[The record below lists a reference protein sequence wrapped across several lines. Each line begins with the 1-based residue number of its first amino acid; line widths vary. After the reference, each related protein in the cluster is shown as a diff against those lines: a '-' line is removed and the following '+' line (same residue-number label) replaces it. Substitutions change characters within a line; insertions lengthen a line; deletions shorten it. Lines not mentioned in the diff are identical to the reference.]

1 MNIQGTY
8 TNKGLALAAKTAAGA
23 CLRVTRVVGGS
34 GHTTDI
40 PNAAALPEIQQTL
53 AVGEARC
60 AGSTAVLPVTLAA
73 MELEASYTLTELGI
87 YAEDPDEGEIL
98 YCVYRLDEPVTI
110 QAGSDTVLRF
120 YLRQTVS
127 EDGGAQVLCSP
138 AGLITENDC
147 GPVRRRVLATGAPS
161 HGATI
166 PASELQAYLDNLPRL
181 LTEHYVITLSGTCS
195 RDIWVKDFYGSGSLT
210 FRADALGDCVFAK
223 DFRITNCSIPVQMKT
238 LKWELDETASPYRYC
253 IFCERSAVYAE
264 ECSFNG
270 HAKAGRGAAA
280 DFNSSTLLKNYAFHN
295 LEIAVRT
302 SFGGRVEVYGENPET
317 DYSGNAIGVYLL
329 LGGLALLGD
338 RIPDTLGGTYN
349 AKDGMSAIIK
359 GGKFI

>member
-8 TNKGLALAAKTAAGA
+8 TNKGLALTAKTAAGA

-40 PNAAALPEIQQTL
+40 PNAVQLPEIRQTL

-60 AGSTAVLPVTLAA
+60 AGDTAVLPVTLAA
-73 MELEASYTLTELGI
+73 VGLESSYTLTELGV

-110 QAGSDTVLRF
+110 QAGGDTVLRF

-127 EDGGAQVLCSP
+127 EDGGAAVLCSP
-138 AGLITENDC
+138 AGLITESDC
-147 GPVRRRVLATGAPS
+147 GPVRRRVLATGALS
-161 HGATI
+161 HGAII
-166 PASELQAYLDNLPRL
+166 PASELQAYLDTLPRL
-181 LTEHYVITLSGTCS
+181 LTEHYVITLRGTCS

-210 FRADALGDCVFAK
+210 FRADALGDCVLAK
-223 DFRITNCSIPVQMKT
+223 DLRITNCSIPVQMKT

-253 IFCERSAVYAE
+253 IFCERSVVYAE

-270 HAKAGRGAAA
+270 HAKAGRGAAS
-280 DFNSSTLLKNYAFHN
+280 DFNSVTVLKNCAFHD

-302 SFGGRVEVYGENPET
+302 SSGGRVEVYGENPET
-317 DYSGNAIGVYLL
+317 DYSANAIGVYLI
-329 LGGLALLGD
+329 LGGLVLLGD
-338 RIPDTLGGTYN
+338 RIPDTLGGVYN
-349 AKDGMSAIIK
+349 EKSGMSAIIK

>member
-8 TNKGLALAAKTAAGA
+8 TNKGLALMAKTAAGA

-34 GHTTDI
+34 GHTTDV
-40 PNAAALPEIQQTL
+40 PNAVQLPEIRQTL

-60 AGSTAVLPVTLAA
+60 AGDTAVLPATLAA
-73 MELEASYTLTELGI
+73 VGLESTYTLTELGI
-87 YAEDPDEGEIL
+87 YAEDPDEGEVL

-110 QAGSDTVLRF
+110 QGKSDTVLRF

-127 EDGGAQVLCSP
+127 KDGGAAVLCSP
-138 AGLITENDC
+138 AGLITESDC
-147 GPVRRRVLATGAPS
+147 APVRKMVLGIDAPS
-161 HGATI
+161 HAVAI

-253 IFCERSAVYAE
+253 IFCERSVVYAE
-264 ECSFNG
+264 ACSFNG
-270 HAKAGRGAAA
+270 HAKAGRGAAS
-280 DFNSSTLLKNYAFHN
+280 DFNSVTVLANCAFHD

-329 LGGLALLGD
+329 LGGLALLGE
-338 RIPDTLGGTYN
+338 RIPDTLGGVYN
-349 AKDGMSAIIK
+349 AKSGMNAIIK